1 MSAAGAMTATTTAAG
16 PSRPPRP
23 AGAFALRA
31 GLVILGLVTLTA
43 VLAPWLAPGDP
54 SALGPATARLSPP
67 SAAHPL
73 GTDILGRDALARLVH
88 GSRVSLLAGWLCALV
103 AVGLGTV
110 VGLAAGSGPRWLDR
124 VLMTATDACLAFP
137 RIFLVLLLV
146 SLTRPSLA
154 LVMLVIGL
162 TGWMGV
168 ARLVRAETLSLRER
182 EFVAAARGLGL
193 SPWRVATRHL
203 LPALWPTVIVA
214 ASLRVGSAVLTESF
228 LSFLGLGA
236 QEPTVSWGAMI
247 QAGRPVLL
255 EAWWLATFPGLALAL
270 TVVGCNLLG
279 DGLRARLD
287 PRGAAAGRTATA
299 LPARPPVVANT
310 GTATD
315 G

>member
-1 MSAAGAMTATTTAAG
+1 MSAQAAPLPLAGAAPPAA
-16 PSRPPRP
+16 RRRP
-23 AGAFALRA
+23 AGAATLRA
-31 GLVILGLVTLTA
+31 GAAVLTVVTLVA
-43 VLAPWLAPGDP
+43 VLAPLLAPGDP
-54 SALGPATARLSPP
+54 SALGEAADRLRPP

-73 GTDILGRDALARLVH
+73 GTDVLGRDVLARLVH

-103 AVGLGTV
+103 AVGVGTA
-110 VGLAAGSGPRWLDR
+110 VGLAAGAGPRWLDR
-124 VLMTATDACLAFP
+124 LLMTLTDACLAFP
-137 RIFLVLLLV
+137 RIFLVLLIV

-154 LVMLVIGL
+154 LTMTVIGL

-193 SPWRVATRHL
+193 SPWRVSVRHV

-214 ASLRVGSAVLTESF
+214 ASLRVGAAILTEAF

-247 QAGRPVLL
+247 QAGRAVLL
-255 EAWWLATFPGLALAL
+255 EAWWLSTFPGLALAL

-287 PRGAAAGRTATA
+287 PRQEAGR
-299 LPARPPVVANT
+299 
-310 GTATD
+310 D